1 MQKKLRSIT
10 VYMSIALSFSL
21 FSSGCTYLKFPGV
34 YQIPVQQGNI
44 IDPEKV
50 DQLEVGM
57 SKRQVQYVMGAPL
70 VEDIFTED
78 RWDYVY
84 QFRRGDK
91 TLRNRRLTVFFEGD
105 TLVRFE
111 GDYEPSADEE
121 KVPEVEGDYVDD
133 GRDVQADG

>member
-10 VYMSIALSFSL
+10 VYASIALCFSL
-21 FSSGCTYLKFPGV
+21 FSGGCTYLKFPGV

-50 DQLEVGM
+50 DQLTLGM
-57 SKRQVQYVMGAPL
+57 SKNQVQYVMGAPL
-70 VEDIFTED
+70 INDVFVQD

-91 TLRNRRLTVFFEGD
+91 TLRSRHFTVYFED
-105 TLVRFE
+105 DKLVKFE
-111 GDYEPSADEE
+111 GDYAPDGAKDEA
-121 KVPEVEGDYVDD
+121 PEDDYLED
-133 GRDVQADG
+133 GRDVQAEG